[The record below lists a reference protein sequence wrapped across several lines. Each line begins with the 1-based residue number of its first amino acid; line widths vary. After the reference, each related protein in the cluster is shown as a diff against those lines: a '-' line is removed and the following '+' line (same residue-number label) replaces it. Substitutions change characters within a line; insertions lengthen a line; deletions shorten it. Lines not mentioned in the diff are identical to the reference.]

1 MNSFFIVLLLVAIVV
16 LIVGLTNPEKVKMKS
31 RKKVSLVFG
40 SAIIVIFILI
50 GVTAEPNQSASTP
63 PVASDTNAV
72 ATSTPTSQTT
82 KPVSQP
88 VVAKQ
93 TAPQATIP
101 VTTPAPVLQQ
111 PTPTPQPITL
121 LDISGSGGKSTQVF
135 TVPSNEW
142 QLGYTYDCSSF
153 GDQGNF
159 QVYIYNSDGSMSDA
173 QGVNELGK
181 SGSDT
186 EYYHQSGSYYLEV
199 NSECSWTIKVK
210 G

>member
-1 MNSFFIVLLLVAIVV
+1 
-16 LIVGLTNPEKVKMKS
+16 MKS

-40 SAIIVIFILI
+40 SAIIVLFIFI
-50 GVTAEPNQSASTP
+50 GATADSNQSVSTP
-63 PVASDTNAV
+63 TVASDATAV
-72 ATSTPTSQTT
+72 STQTPTTT
-82 KPVSQP
+82 PTLQATKSVSRP

-93 TAPQATIP
+93 TVPQPTTP
-101 VTTPAPVLQQ
+101 VTTPPPVTPTPVVQQ

-142 QLGYTYDCSSF
+142 QLDYTYDCSSF

-159 QVYIYNSDGSMSDA
+159 QVYIYNSDGSMSFENSA
-173 QGVNELGK
+173 VNELGK

-186 EYYHQSGSYYLEV
+186 NYYHTSGSYYLEV
-199 NSECSWTIKVK
+199 NSECSWTVKVK